1 MNKGAVLQFPGER
14 DRPGEETLPPELLRF
29 IRALAEADE
38 AEDYARQLSQ
48 TAKPGRTQN

>member
-1 MNKGAVLQFPGER
+1 VNKPAVLPFPGDR
-14 DRPGEETLPPELLRF
+14 DRAGEEALPPELLRF

-48 TAKPGRTQN
+48 TTKAGQGQR